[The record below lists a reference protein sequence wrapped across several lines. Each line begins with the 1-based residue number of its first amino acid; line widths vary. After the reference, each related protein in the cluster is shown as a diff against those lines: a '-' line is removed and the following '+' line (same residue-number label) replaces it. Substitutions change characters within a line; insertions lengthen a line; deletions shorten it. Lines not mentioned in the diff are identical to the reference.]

1 MEEVDYQDEHAGA
14 FAHSLCLLLRY
25 LYPGVQ
31 VRYLLLT
38 SEHTHRKGEPTKNLV
53 HAYVAFAQFLFDS
66 DGISEL
72 QDARDRLEFWDEM
85 EQEAIAST
93 HRRRG
98 ETFTTDIQL
107 EQEIPAEWIKPM
119 NKEQL
124 KRDVVNFLASED
136 IRPLLP
142 ERKTN
147 SQPRN

>member
-1 MEEVDYQDEHAGA
+1 METFKLNNGRTLGVEYSEWTESPREWDNLTKCIFFGSYSHVGDKHNYNSNDYNG
-14 FAHSLCLLLRY
+14 
-25 LYPGVQ
+25 
-31 VRYLLLT
+31 
-38 SEHTHRKGEPTKNLV
+38 
-53 HAYVAFAQFLFDS
+53 
-66 DGISEL
+66 
-72 QDARDRLEFWDEM
+72 WDEM